1 MGRYLSGGGDGMSD
15 SIPATINNKQPA
27 RLADGEFV
35 VPADVVADLGN
46 GSSNAGAKKLY
57 AMMKGQIAGLMKQ
70 AQQMQEKM
78 KRAQE
83 ELNALELT
91 GQAAGGLV
99 KATIS
104 GKYEVKRV
112 QIDPAAMDDREMLE
126 DLVVTA
132 YTDAFKQA
140 EAASQALMSGATAGM
155 PMPPGF
161 KLPF

>member
-1 MGRYLSGGGDGMSD
+1 
-15 SIPATINNKQPA
+15 
-27 RLADGEFV
+27 
-35 VPADVVADLGN
+35 
-46 GSSNAGAKKLY
+46 
-57 AMMKGQIAGLMKQ
+57 MMKGQLAGLMKQ

-91 GQAAGGLV
+91 GQAAGGMV
-99 KATIS
+99 KVTIS
-104 GKYEVKRV
+104 GKFEMKRV
-112 QIDPAAMDDREMLE
+112 QIDPSAMDDREMLE
-126 DLVVTA
+126 DLLVTA
-132 YTDAFKQA
+132 YSDAFKQA